1 MPTRELLAP
10 SQRAQ
15 FTEIPAAMTERDM
28 ARYYTLTPEDRQV
41 IALRRRPHNQLGFA
55 VQLCY
60 LRFPG
65 RSLQA
70 GEPVPSPVLAYI
82 AAQLDLDPAVMQ
94 DYARDRDTTRR
105 EHLIEI
111 QQTFGFRSFDARV
124 YRELASWLLPTA
136 LSTDNG
142 VALVT
147 ALVEEMRARRIVAPA
162 LYLVERLGW
171 EVRRRAQRQVCKR
184 LTDGLTAAQQAQ
196 LDELLTV
203 PQGRHQTVLAWLRQP
218 AGKPAPATI
227 LKLIERLQFIRALGL
242 DHDRARQV
250 HQNRLLQLAREGGRY
265 SPQFLQR
272 FDPLR
277 RYATL
282 VAFLIET
289 AATLTDQIL
298 DMHDRLMGQYLHRSE
313 QAHAERFHQSGKAIN
328 EKVRLYADVG
338 KALIA
343 AREQARDPFVAVE
356 AVLPWDAFVTT
367 VAEAEQLAQPPAF
380 DYLDLLDD
388 FYGQVRRYAPALL
401 ETFEFKG
408 APSSQS
414 LLQALQLLKEM
425 NAADL
430 KKIRPHAPTAFV
442 KPRWEDH
449 VFTVTGVDRHYY
461 ELCALNELRQSLR
474 AGDVWVVG
482 SRQFKAFEEYLL
494 LDAAWQDLKQRGA
507 VPLAIPSD
515 FPTYLAQRQDAL
527 HEQLTTVAALLERDG
542 LPDVRLQKGKL
553 TISPL
558 AKAVPDTAETLAEH
572 AYDVLPWVKVTDLLV
587 AIDRLTHFSRHFT
600 HLHSGAVPK
609 DKVALFAAILA
620 DATNLGLA
628 KMANACP
635 GMTFPRLTWV
645 ADWYIRDETYA
656 KALADLVNFHHR
668 LPFAAHWG
676 DGTTSSSDGQRYPVG
691 GRREPIGQVNAKYGR
706 EPSIMFYTHVSDQYA
721 PFHIKAINA
730 TAHQAPYVLDGLLYH
745 ETELQIAEHYT
756 DTGGVTDHLFA
767 LCPLL
772 GFRFAPRIRD
782 LDDRRV
788 YPLQSPAEYPRLE
801 PIMGGKVNVN
811 RIADHWDDILRLAT
825 SIRLGTV
832 TASLILRKLAAY
844 PRQNGLAVA
853 LRELGR
859 IERSLFTLAWF
870 QDPELRRRVT
880 AGLNKGEAK
889 NGLAKAIFFNRRG
902 MVQDQSYE
910 DQRHR
915 ASGLNLVLTAIILW
929 NTIGLER
936 AVETLRA
943 QGTAVPD
950 EFLQHLSPLGWERII
965 LTGEYRWDLQQT
977 TLPGEA
983 TGVAVGPPG

>member
-10 SQRAQ
+10 SQRPQ
-15 FTEIPAAMTERDM
+15 FTEIPSAMTERDM
-28 ARYYTLTPEDRQV
+28 ARYYTITPEDRQV
-41 IALRRRPHNQLGFA
+41 INQRRRPYNRLGFA

-65 RSLQA
+65 RPLQA
-70 GEPVPSPVLAYI
+70 GEQVPVSVLAYI
-82 AAQLDLDPAVMQ
+82 AAQVDVDPVVMQ
-94 DYARDRDTTRR
+94 DYARERATTRR
-105 EHLIEI
+105 EHLSEI
-111 QQTFGFRSFDARV
+111 QQTFGFRPFDPRV
-124 YRELASWLLPTA
+124 YRALATWLLPTA

-142 VALVT
+142 VALVS
-147 ALVEEMRARRIVAPA
+147 ALVEEMRRQRIVTPA
-162 LYLVERLGW
+162 LYLIERLGW
-171 EVRRRAQRQVCKR
+171 DVRRRAQRQVFKL
-184 LTDGLTAAQQAQ
+184 LTTSLSTEQQTH
-196 LDELLTV
+196 LDALLTV
-203 PQGRHQTVLAWLRQP
+203 PPDRRQTSLTWLRQP
-218 AGKPAPATI
+218 PGKPAPATV
-227 LKLIERLQFIRALGL
+227 LKLIERLNFIRALGL
-242 DHDRARQV
+242 DHERARQV

-265 SPQFLQR
+265 SPQFFQR

-277 RYATL
+277 RHATL
-282 VAFLIET
+282 VAFLLET

-298 DMHDRLMGQYLHRSE
+298 DMHDRLLGQYLHRSE

-343 AREQARDPFVAVE
+343 AREQAHDPYRAVE
-356 AVLPWDAFVTT
+356 AVLSWDTFVTT
-367 VAEAEQLAQPPAF
+367 VAEAEQLAQPVAF
-380 DYLDLLDD
+380 DYLDLLDG

-408 APSSQS
+408 VPASQS

-425 NAADL
+425 NTADL
-430 KKIRPHAPTAFV
+430 KKVRPHAPTAFV

-449 VFTVTGVDRHYY
+449 VLTATGVDRHYY
-461 ELCALNELRQSLR
+461 ELCALNEMRNSLR
-474 AGDVWVVG
+474 AGDIWVVG
-482 SRQFKAFEEYLL
+482 SRQFKAFEDYLL
-494 LDAAWQDLKQRGA
+494 PDSVWKDLKQRGE
-507 VPLAIPSD
+507 VPLAIPTD
-515 FPTYLAQRQDAL
+515 FATYLAQRKGVL
-527 HEQLTTVAALLERDG
+527 HEQLTIVAAQLEQDQ

-558 AKAVPDTAETLAEH
+558 PKAVPDEAEVLTAHVSDL
-572 AYDVLPWVKVTDLLV
+572 LPWVKITDLLV
-587 AIDRLTHFSRHFT
+587 AVDHLTHFSRHFT

-609 DKVALFAAILA
+609 DKVALFAALLA
-620 DATNLGLA
+620 DATNLGLD
-628 KMANACP
+628 KMAHACP
-635 GMTFPRLTWV
+635 DMTFPRLSWV

-676 DGTTSSSDGQRYPVG
+676 DGSTSSSDGQRFAVG

-721 PFHIKAINA
+721 PFHIKVINA

-745 ETELQIAEHYT
+745 ETDLHIAEHYT

-782 LDDRRV
+782 LADRRL
-788 YPLQSPAEYPRLE
+788 YTIDRATEYAALAPL
-801 PIMGGKVNVN
+801 IGGKVNVK
-811 RIADHWDDILRLAT
+811 RIAEHWDDILRLAT

-859 IERSLFTLAWF
+859 VDRSIFTLVWF

-889 NGLAKAIFFNRRG
+889 NSLARAVFLNRRG
-902 MVQDQSYE
+902 MMQDQAYE
-910 DQRHR
+910 DQRYR
-915 ASGLNLVLTAIILW
+915 ASGLNLVLAAIILW
-929 NTIGLER
+929 NTIALER

-943 QGTAVPD
+943 QGTPAPD
-950 EFLQHLSPLGWERII
+950 ELLQHLSPLGWEQII

-977 TLPGEA
+977 ILPGEEPA
-983 TGVAVGPPG
+983 ARGFDP